1 MPNRIIKESI
11 CESRGLTSCSVF
23 AEDLYKRLITYAD
36 DNGRFNADTE
46 IMLARLYP
54 RELAYITQDDI
65 VDALVELT
73 GVGKIAFYTSQL
85 FNSRAPNTGVYGC
98 FPNWAEHQRV
108 RDSKKKCPDP
118 DDTAINDWYLRRF
131 VPIDMKAQIIE
142 RDGFKCK
149 ICGKFVT
156 TCRDAKR
163 FVKLGTGMYHIDH
176 IVPCSQGGRAT
187 YENLQLTCPTCNLS
201 RKRRFTFDEIVA
213 FVGNN
218 DNSPQVAADCR
229 LNPIQSNPNP
239 NPNTNE
245 KKGRFTP
252 PSLDEVK
259 NYCSEQGY
267 SINPE
272 QFINYYEANG
282 WMVGKNKMRDWKA
295 AVRNWA
301 SRDNSS
307 VNNKN
312 KASQPPQHTATPTQ
326 EEAER
331 LKRFYESMKEEQQ

>member
-54 RELAYITQDDI
+54 RELAYVTQDDLI
-65 VDALVELT
+65 DALVELT

-98 FPNWAEHQRV
+98 FPNWSEHQRV

-131 VPIDMKAQIIE
+131 IPIDMKAQIIE

-176 IVPCSQGGRAT
+176 IVPCGQGGRAT

-201 RKRRFTFDEIVA
+201 RKRRFSFDEIVA
-213 FVGNN
+213 FAETGET
-218 DNSPQVAADCR
+218 SLQPAASCS

-239 NPNTNE
+239 NPIRE
-245 KKGRFTP
+245 KSGRFTP

-259 NYCSEQGY
+259 AYCLEHGY
-267 SINPE
+267 GIDPE
-272 QFINYYEANG
+272 QFINYYDSNG
-282 WMVGKNKMRDWKA
+282 WMVGKNKMKDWKA
-295 AVRNWA
+295 TVRTWVNRDHA
-301 SRDNSS
+301 SGKKTKP
-307 VNNKN
+307 VTV
-312 KASQPPQHTATPTQ
+312 SQHPTVPST
-326 EEAER
+326 EETER
-331 LKRFYESMKEEQQ
+331 LKRILESMKGEE